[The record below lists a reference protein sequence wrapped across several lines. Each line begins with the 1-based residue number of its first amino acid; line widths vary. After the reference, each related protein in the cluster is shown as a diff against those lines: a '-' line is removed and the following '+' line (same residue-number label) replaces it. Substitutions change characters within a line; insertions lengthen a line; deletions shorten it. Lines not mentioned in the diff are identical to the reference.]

1 MTENTK
7 FPSIREAAKRG
18 PLTEHCLRLMLK
30 RGNLP
35 GIYSGRKFLVNYERL
50 MEQLNDREAVNVQ

>member
-50 MEQLNDREAVNVQ
+50 MEQLNDGKAVNVQ